1 MSHLVICA
9 TKGCSSQRK
18 GIASAAAPES
28 PRLVRLIAPPPV
40 LTDTTRFLSSPL
52 LPFSSFRHRSVAG
65 RRDQATPIRW
75 ERQTDRERVGRPDP
89 ISPFVTYPWKEEREG
104 GAREIPSLPLSLIWL
119 TPSLR
124 SLFMDSSYARLE
136 YFIRAGC
143 VFPTNLFFFHHHVFY
158 KLLNGIFFHK
168 IYIYIYI

>member
-52 LPFSSFRHRSVAG
+52 LCSPSLPSVIDPSQGGGIRRHRSDG
-65 RRDQATPIRW
+65 RD
-75 ERQTDRERVGRPDP
+75 RQTERGLGGQIR
-89 ISPFVTYPWKEEREG
+89 SPHLLLIPGKKKEREG
-104 GAREIPSLPLSLIWL
+104 HAKFHPCPSPLSDSLLRFARYSWTHRTLGWSTLLGLAVFSQLISFFSII
-119 TPSLR
+119 T
-124 SLFMDSSYARLE
+124 F
-136 YFIRAGC
+136 FIN
-143 VFPTNLFFFHHHVFY
+143 F
-158 KLLNGIFFHK
+158 
-168 IYIYIYI
+168 